1 MLSVFSS
8 CCMHGRRLVVSLD
21 EIGLRFCVV
30 SVVVYRARLPGAA
43 VRQRSRPGAGT
54 RQRAGH
60 EYESYILDHPAHS
73 AVCRD
78 TYKSDCRFAADAPD
92 GADTL
97 YRTVHHM

>member
-1 MLSVFSS
+1 
-8 CCMHGRRLVVSLD
+8 MHGRRLVVSLD

-30 SVVVYRARLPGAA
+30 SIVVYRARLPGAA
-43 VRQRSRPGAGT
+43 VRQRSWHAAAELARGS
-54 RQRAGH
+54 AGH
-60 EYESYILDHPAHS
+60 ESYILDHPAHS

-97 YRTVHHM
+97 YRTVQTCVQNHM